1 MLAQP
6 HEYDDFSVFNDFAQL
21 LILTLTID
29 CNYTYSNYYYCT
41 FTLIMKTFEASQV
54 QKVSGSGS
62 IMITDFVIVA
72 RKTLIFTCD
81 YLDNEKR

>member
-1 MLAQP
+1 
-6 HEYDDFSVFNDFAQL
+6 
-21 LILTLTID
+21 
-29 CNYTYSNYYYCT
+29 
-41 FTLIMKTFEASQV
+41 MKTFEASQV

-81 YLDNEKR
+81 YLDNANG